1 MTEGIKDASWRTICG
16 VFASQ
21 AKSRFAWD
29 RTHGTFR
36 RLVPGDDNWDTHWQA
51 CRFESHIQP
60 IWLTSF
66 ATEFVNALLRRPN
79 DPASQKLLD
88 MTAGT
93 AWTDHATIRLL
104 KEYCKAAWGRDFEP
118 KPRHLLNLPNLV
130 MTWPR
135 MKACPGLKAMTGH
148 GCWMHHPCMN
158 GCLSGWEFLDRVLA
172 KEAKQQLQL
181 VLGAALVGG
190 IQGQCC
196 YLSGRDVFGKQM
208 LLQALGM
215 SLGPLCTH
223 LTDADTAGKRL
234 PTGTRDRIAQG
245 TARIVL
251 LPHGM
256 DGLDG
261 SQATWG
267 AITDQGKVLPL
278 IVNDTFPFIHSVGSL
293 VSIPFEAD
301 TSETSAPKFQGHFR
315 RHLATLKFRQQVA
328 WWLLDGAKESMQA
341 GARMQVAGVPPTGQG
356 SLLD

>member
-1 MTEGIKDASWRTICG
+1 MSEGIKDVSWRTICG

-36 RLVPGDDNWDTHWQA
+36 RLVPGDGHWDTHWQA

-66 ATEFVNALLRRPN
+66 ATEFVNALLKRPN

-130 MTWPR
+130 MDMATDEAMPRPEGHDWTWVLDAP
-135 MKACPGLKAMTGH
+135 P
-148 GCWMHHPCMN
+148 MHEWVPE
-158 GCLSGWEFLDRVLA
+158 WVEFLDRVLA

-208 LLQALGM
+208 VVQALGM

-234 PTGTRDRIAQG
+234 PSATRDRIAQG

-267 AITDQGKVLPL
+267 AITDQGQVLPL

-341 GARMQVAGVPPTGQG
+341 GARMQVAGVPATGQG